1 MPPAAFPAFALAA
14 EASFGAQA
22 AGAASRRQVAP
33 WPCSRTHPYAPL
45 GKAPVAFPSR
55 SLRTGLDGPSFESS
69 GQVLN
74 VPLFF
79 SSEPRCLLSL

>member
-33 WPCSRTHPYAPL
+33 WRCSPTPSYAP
-45 GKAPVAFPSR
+45 PVQVAAAFPS
-55 SLRTGLDGPSFESS
+55 SGLRTGLDAPF
-69 GQVLN
+69 
-74 VPLFF
+74 
-79 SSEPRCLLSL
+79 

>member
-55 SLRTGLDGPSFESS
+55 SLRTGRAFLRKLRTGFERSAIF
-69 GQVLN
+69 L
-74 VPLFF
+74 
-79 SSEPRCLLSL
+79 